1 MQPAEAATILYQDNG
16 MSIKITDLPSEA
28 TLSGSTIIY
37 VVDPAGPTSYQ
48 STLASVSNYMKGSL
62 ATTMVH
68 AFAVD
73 ASGNL
78 QYTQITDSNVQLQSG
93 GKDLYSTVD
102 VGTNQYSYSIDT
114 SGNLIATYSY

>member
-1 MQPAEAATILYQDNG
+1 

>member
-1 MQPAEAATILYQDNG
+1 
-16 MSIKITDLPSEA
+16 MSIKITDLPSES
-28 TLSGSTIIY
+28 TLSGATIIY

-48 STLASVSNYMKGSL
+48 STLSNVATYMKGAL

-68 AFAVD
+68 AFVVD
-73 ASGNL
+73 AGGNL

-93 GKDLYSTVD
+93 GSDLYATVD
-102 VGTNQYSYSIDT
+102 VGTNQYSYSIDA

>member
-1 MQPAEAATILYQDNG
+1 
-16 MSIKITDLPSEA
+16 MSIKITDLPSEV
-28 TLSGSTIIY
+28 TLSGATIIY
-37 VVDPAGPTSYQ
+37 VVDPVGPTSYQ
-48 STLASVSNYMKGSL
+48 STLANVSNYMKGSL

-68 AFAVD
+68 AFAID

-93 GKDLYSTVD
+93 GSDLYATVD